1 LRDER
6 QRAPA
11 RAGYC
16 SRVDPAGALRSRDH
30 LALLLR
36 AHGLAE
42 HAEQLA
48 NEVAEFGLRV
58 LEGEGTERSR
68 LGGPPLLPA
77 GACWPR
83 TSTGRPLVFLAGI
96 DLGELPT
103 FDCRD
108 RWPAAGWLLFY
119 ADLEL
124 DERHRLYL
132 EESGNADGERA
143 RVLYVAPE
151 MDVGPAEPP
160 GRTLQTRAVR
170 LLPTMT
176 LPALGPE
183 GADGPTRG
191 AALGL
196 DAVAA
201 RKYERAVGAL
211 IEADP
216 NDAWGGDDWPPQHWV
231 GGQRVDYRPGSTQLL
246 HLDSDPTLDFEFL
259 AGGAIRFEI
268 PTNDLRI
275 AELARVTATGEPG

>member
-1 LRDER
+1 V
-6 QRAPA
+6 
-11 RAGYC
+11 

-30 LALLLR
+30 LASLLR
-36 AHGLAE
+36 AHGLAA
-42 HAEQLA
+42 HAERLA

-77 GACWPR
+77 GGGWPR

-96 DLGELPT
+96 DLGELPA
-103 FDCRD
+103 FDGRD
-108 RWPAAGWLLFY
+108 RWPTAGWLLFY

-124 DERHRLYL
+124 DELHRLYL
-132 EESGNADGERA
+132 EESGNAEGERA
-143 RVLYVAPE
+143 RVIYVAPE
-151 MDVGPAEPP
+151 IDVVPVEPP

-170 LLPTMT
+170 LLPTLT

-191 AALGL
+191 AALGI

-201 RKYERAVGAL
+201 RNYDRAAGAL

-216 NDAWGGDDWPPQHWV
+216 NDAWGGDDWPPQHWI
-231 GGQRVDYRPGSTQLL
+231 GGQRDEYRPGSILLL
-246 HLDSDPTLDFEFL
+246 HLDSDPALDFQFL
-259 AGGAIRFEI
+259 AGGAIRFDI